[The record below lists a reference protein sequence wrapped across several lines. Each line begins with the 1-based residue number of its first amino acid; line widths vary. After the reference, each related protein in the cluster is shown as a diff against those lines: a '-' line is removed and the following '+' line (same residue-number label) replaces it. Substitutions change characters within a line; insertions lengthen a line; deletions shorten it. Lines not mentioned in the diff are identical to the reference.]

1 MENKMKKMISS
12 ILFIV
17 TLSIAQGQVDY
28 ETQIQTI
35 FNNSCT
41 SCHLYGHNS
50 GLNLTTY
57 STTMFGGNN
66 GLVIA
71 AGDHANS
78 ELYNRITLPETA
90 NGDMPPTGSLSQSDI
105 DLIAQWID
113 EGALETPAVDSE
125 NLFFSE
131 WAEGTSYN
139 KYIEIY
145 NATGEE
151 IDLSNYKVSSCANG
165 CDTSGEWD
173 YPDQVVF
180 DAGTMLAS
188 GDVFVLAH
196 PSADP
201 IILDH
206 ADDVSFTYMG
216 NGNDAFGLVSSS
228 TGLVIDIV
236 GDMSSDAPDIA
247 WDVAGVTNGTKEH
260 TIVRKATVISGNTDW
275 ASSAGTTADD
285 SEWIVFEQN
294 NWDNLGFH
302 VYGTGGDNLN
312 PNANAGSNQTVAL
325 GSIVTLNGSG
335 SYDADGTIASYEW
348 TQSAGSTVGLSSTT
362 LPEVTFTAP
371 SSEDSLSFTLT
382 VTDDDGA
389 TGTATV
395 FVKTVQGVSNAV
407 FFSEWAEGTSYNK
420 YIEIYN
426 ATGEEIDLSNY
437 KVSSCANGCDTS
449 GEWDYPDQ
457 VVFDAGTMLA
467 SGDVFVLAHPSADPI
482 ILDHADDVSFTY
494 MGNGNDA
501 FGLVSSSTGLVI
513 DIVGDMSS
521 NAPDI
526 AWDVAGV
533 TNATAEHTL
542 VRKPSV
548 ESGNTDWA
556 SSAGTDASD
565 SEWIVFEQNNWDNLG
580 SHSQAVDAP
589 VVVFNSVSPVFITDA
604 TEIEFTASITTPV
617 GSVSSAVVKYGTSGQ
632 LVNESELYLESGEIW
647 AGTIPAQLGN
657 IVLQMRIH
665 ATNSEGVEGQSV
677 IEERMIASSTPS
689 LISDLYS
696 NQSIDE
702 VVTVKGVVTIGSGL
716 LHSTWTKAYIQ
727 DASGR
732 GLSLF
737 SFESSSD
744 IERGDELEV
753 VGYTHYEET
762 TFELVDFEYRE
773 LSSLNFPPDPIMVT
787 PSGAN
792 SSDYEGTLIYFIGTV
807 TDLPLISD
815 MTNLEIDGET
825 NVVIWNSTGIDV
837 SSFAVGYHGQFVGIG
852 SQYNDQYQLLVGYQ
866 SDITTVVA
874 VDDDIMVADRFDLIS
889 AYPNPFNPS
898 TKISFTIDAP
908 SEIRLEVY
916 DISGKL
922 IDTMIK
928 GFYQSG
934 LHVIE
939 WNASEF
945 ASGMYF
951 VNLVKGSEMRTQK
964 VMLLK

>member
-1 MENKMKKMISS
+1 MKKMIYNF
-12 ILFIV
+12 LFI
-17 TLSIAQGQVDY
+17 LSLTVLEAQVDF
-28 ETQIQTI
+28 ESQIQTI
-35 FNNSCT
+35 FNYSCT
-41 SCHLYGHNS
+41 GCHGNS
-50 GLNLTTY
+50 GGLNLTTY
-57 STTMFGGNN
+57 SGVMTGGNT
-66 GLVIA
+66 GAAIV
-71 AGDHANS
+71 AGDHAS
-78 ELYNRITLPETA
+78 SLLWVRVE
-90 NGDMPPTGSLSQSDI
+90 NGSMPPSGTLSSDQV

-113 EGALETPAVDSE
+113 EGALETPAVESE

-216 NGNDAFGLVSSS
+216 NGNDAFGLVEVS
-228 TGLVIDIV
+228 TGSILDIV
-236 GDMSSDAPDIA
+236 GDMSSNAPDIA
-247 WDVAGVTNGTKEH
+247 WDVAGVTNATKEH

-275 ASSAGTTADD
+275 AASAGTTADD

-302 VYGTGGDNLN
+302 VYGTGGANLN

-335 SYDADGTIASYEW
+335 SYDTDGTIASYEW
-348 TQSAGSTVGLSSTT
+348 TQSAGSTVELSSTT

-371 SSEDSLSFTLT
+371 SSEDSLSFTLI

-389 TGTATV
+389 IGTATV

-426 ATGEEIDLSNY
+426 GTGEEIDLGNY
-437 KVSSCANGCDTS
+437 KVSSCSNGCNS
-449 GEWDYPDQ
+449 ANQWDYPDQ

-494 MGNGNDA
+494 MSNGNDA
-501 FGLVSSSTGLVI
+501 FGLVSSATGLIV
-513 DIVGDMSS
+513 DIIGDMRL
-521 NAPDI
+521 NFDPDDFP
-526 AWDVAGV
+526 AWSVAGV
-533 TNATAEHTL
+533 ENATKEHTI

-548 ESGNTDWA
+548 IAGNTDWA

-589 VVVFNSVSPVFITDA
+589 LVAFNSIAPVFITEA

-617 GSVSSAVVKYGTSGQ
+617 GTVSSAVVKYGTSGQ
-632 LVNESELYLESGEIW
+632 LVNESELYLESGDIW
-647 AGTIPAQLGN
+647 AGTIPAQQGN
-657 IVLQMRIH
+657 IVLQMRVH
-665 ATNSEGVEGQSV
+665 ATNSEGTEGQSV
-677 IEERMIASSTPS
+677 IEERIIASSTPN
-689 LISDLYS
+689 IIADLYS
-696 NQSIDE
+696 SQSINE
-702 VVTVKGVVTIGSGL
+702 IVTVKGIVTIGGGGL
-716 LHSTWTKAYIQ
+716 LYPTQTKAYVQ
-727 DASGR
+727 DQSGR
-732 GLSLF
+732 GLQLF
-737 SFESSSD
+737 DYELID
-744 IERGDELEV
+744 GIERGDEIEV
-753 VGYTHYEET
+753 VGYTGYYNT
-762 TFELVDFEYRE
+762 TYQIKDFEYRE
-773 LSSLNFPPDPIMVT
+773 LSSGNDLPDPIVVT

-792 SSDYEGTLIYFIGTV
+792 SSDYEGTLISVTGNVTV
-807 TDLPLISD
+807 VTPVSTTG
-815 MTNLEIDGET
+815 TNLTIDDVT
-825 NVVIWNSTGIDV
+825 SIMLWNSTGIDV
-837 SSFAVGYHGQFVGIG
+837 SSFVVGYRGQFIGIG

-866 SDITTVVA
+866 TDITTVVA
-874 VDDDIMVADRFDLIS
+874 VDGEIVIADRFDLMP

-898 TKISFTIDAP
+898 TKLSFSIDTP
-908 SEIRLEVY
+908 SELKLEVY
-916 DISGKL
+916 DVSGKL
-922 IDTMIK
+922 IETVAK

-934 LHVIE
+934 SHMIQ
-939 WNASEF
+939 WNASEHS
-945 ASGMYF
+945 SGMYF
-951 VNLVKGSEMRTQK
+951 VYLVKGSEMRTQK

>member
-1 MENKMKKMISS
+1 
-12 ILFIV
+12 
-17 TLSIAQGQVDY
+17 
-28 ETQIQTI
+28 
-35 FNNSCT
+35 
-41 SCHLYGHNS
+41 
-50 GLNLTTY
+50 
-57 STTMFGGNN
+57 
-66 GLVIA
+66 
-71 AGDHANS
+71 
-78 ELYNRITLPETA
+78 
-90 NGDMPPTGSLSQSDI
+90 MPPTGSLSQSDI

-180 DAGTMLAS
+180 DTGTMLAS

-201 IILDH
+201 SIVDQ

-216 NGNDAFGLVSSS
+216 NGNDAFGLVEVS
-228 TGLVIDIV
+228 TGSILDIV
-236 GDMSSDAPDIA
+236 GDMSSNAPDIA

-275 ASSAGTTADD
+275 AASAGTTADD

-302 VYGTGGDNLN
+302 VYGTGGANLN
-312 PNANAGSNQTVAL
+312 PNANAGSNQTVAF

-395 FVKTVQGVSNAV
+395 FVKTAQGVSNAV

-467 SGDVFVLAHPSADPI
+467 SGDVFVLAHPSADPSI
-482 ILDHADDVSFTY
+482 VDQADDVSFTY

-533 TNATAEHTL
+533 SNATAEHTL

-617 GSVSSAVVKYGTSGQ
+617 GSVSSVVVKYGTSGQ
-632 LVNESELYLESGEIW
+632 LVNESELYLESGDIW
-647 AGTIPAQLGN
+647 AGTIPAQQGN
-657 IVLQMRIH
+657 IVLQMRVH

-677 IEERMIASSTPS
+677 IEERIIASSTPS
-689 LISDLYS
+689 AIADLYS
-696 NQSIDE
+696 SQSSNEI
-702 VVTVKGVVTIGSGL
+702 VTIKGIVTIGGGGL
-716 LHSTWTKAYIQ
+716 LYPTQTKAYVQ
-727 DASGR
+727 DQSGR
-732 GLSLF
+732 GLQLF
-737 SFESSSD
+737 DYELID
-744 IERGDELEV
+744 GIERGDEIEV
-753 VGYTHYEET
+753 VGYTGYYNT
-762 TFELVDFEYRE
+762 TYQIKDFEYRE
-773 LSSLNFPPDPIMVT
+773 LSSGNALPNPIVVT

-792 SSDYEGTLIYFIGTV
+792 SSDYEGTLISVTGNVTV
-807 TDLPLISD
+807 VTPVSTTG
-815 MTNLEIDGET
+815 TNLTIDDAT
-825 NVVIWNSTGIDV
+825 SIMLWNSTGIDV
-837 SSFAVGYHGQFVGIG
+837 SSFVVGYIGQFIGIG

-866 SDITTVVA
+866 TDITTVVA
-874 VDDDIMVADRFDLIS
+874 VDGEIVVADRFDLIS

-898 TKISFTIDAP
+898 TKLAFSIDIP
-908 SEIRLEVY
+908 SEIRLEIY
-916 DISGKL
+916 DVSGKL
-922 IDTMIK
+922 VDNVAS

-934 LHVIE
+934 LHVLE